1 MEEQLGEMMDQ
12 DDVCSAPAEC
22 GGIRSFTVPDGGRV
36 WLDAFLSAASGES
49 RSRMKRWIAEG
60 RCTVGGAPAA
70 DADVKLRPGDEVT
83 LRIPGAAAGPEAED
97 GPLDVVYA
105 DADIAVVA
113 KPAGLTIHPCPSCP
127 AGTLVNRLLR
137 RFPQLAAQDGPRPGI
152 VHRLD
157 KDTSGLVVIALT
169 ERARLRLVEDFAA
182 RRVHKTYLAVT
193 RGVPPA
199 EGSGISPIGRHPTV
213 KTRMAVVPLEKG
225 GREAFTEWET
235 LYASPLGRFSLLA
248 VRLHTGRTHQIRV
261 HLAEKGFPL
270 WGDTVYGPAS
280 AGPAARQMLHAW
292 RLEFGHPVTGEP
304 MSFLCPPPPDFA
316 EAMLALER
324 GAQRIVLTGMPG
336 CGKSAVL
343 ERISGHGI
351 PVWSADAA
359 VAAQYR
365 PGADGW
371 HLMRQ
376 RWGDLFMAAD
386 GSVDR
391 IRLGELLAGTPG
403 MRRDLERLI
412 HPLVYDDMRAFFL
425 KADRDGAAA
434 AVAAVPVGLETAWHR
449 RARTGLAVVSCGD
462 AVRHAR
468 LGASR
473 GWSPEKTAAVDS
485 WQWRQA
491 DKIAAADD
499 VIPNEGTRDE
509 LDAAVDRFLRDVDGF
524 RAADEAARRELWAG
538 LWSSMPSPAEG

>member
-1 MEEQLGEMMDQ
+1 MEELFSEVMDQ
-12 DDVCSAPAEC
+12 DDMCAEPAGA
-22 GGIRSFTVPDGGRV
+22 GGERSFTVPAGGRV
-36 WLDAFLSAASGES
+36 RLDAFLSSASGES
-49 RSRMKRWIAEG
+49 RSRMKKWIAEG
-60 RCTVGGAPAA
+60 RCSVGGVPAEDA
-70 DADVKLRPGDEVT
+70 DAKLRPGDVVT
-83 LRIPGAAAGPEAED
+83 LRLPCESAGPEPED
-97 GPLDVVYA
+97 GPIDVVYA
-105 DADIAVVA
+105 DADVAVVS

-127 AGTLVNRLLR
+127 SGTLVNRLLR

-169 ERARLRLVEDFAA
+169 ERARLRLTEDFAA

-193 RGVPPA
+193 RGIPPSS
-199 EGSGISPIGRHPTV
+199 GSSVSPIGRHPTA

-235 LYASPLGRFSLLA
+235 LYASPQGRFSLLS

-270 WGDTVYGPAS
+270 WGDAVYGPAG
-280 AGPAARQMLHAW
+280 GPASRQMLHAW
-292 RLEFGHPVTGEP
+292 RLEFSHPVTGEA
-304 MSFLCPPPPDFA
+304 MSFLCPPPPDFT

-324 GAQRIVLTGMPG
+324 GAQRVILTGMPG

-343 ERISGHGI
+343 EHISRAGI

-376 RWGDLFMAAD
+376 RWGDVFMAAD
-386 GSVDR
+386 GTVDR
-391 IRLGELLAGTPG
+391 ARLGELLAGTPG

-434 AVAAVPVGLETAWHR
+434 AAAEVPLWFETGWPR
-449 RARTGLAVVSCGD
+449 PSRTRIAVVACSD

-468 LGASR
+468 LGEAR
-473 GWSPEKTAAVDS
+473 GWSREKIAAVDS
-485 WQWRQA
+485 WQWSA
-491 DKIAAADD
+491 DDKKAAADD
-499 VIPNEGTRDE
+499 VIPNEGSREDLE
-509 LDAAVDRFLRDVDGF
+509 RAAGEYIHALEGF
-524 RAADEAARRELWAG
+524 RASDEAARAG
-538 LWSSMPSPAEG
+538 LWMELWNRPSEKV